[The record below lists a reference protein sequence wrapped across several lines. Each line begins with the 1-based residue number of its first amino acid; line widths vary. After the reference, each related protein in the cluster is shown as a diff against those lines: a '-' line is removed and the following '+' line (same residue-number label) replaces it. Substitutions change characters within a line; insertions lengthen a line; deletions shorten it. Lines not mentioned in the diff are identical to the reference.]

1 MHDARLADLLLEAEL
16 FEGGERADEMA
27 EPGGGLRGG
36 RKADRRA
43 HFLAGRRCQIGDARL
58 IFGDDPLEQ
67 RNAVLDAGLRIAVE
81 GFPRGGDGLVDI
93 GRRAERDFADRLF
106 GRGIDHRVARAAFAL
121 DPGAIDILLEVAFH
135 GGSPGFEV
143 SVRGR

>member
-1 MHDARLADLLLEAEL
+1 MHDARLADLLLEAER
-16 FEGGERADEMA
+16 FQRGERADEMA

-58 IFGDDPLEQ
+58 IFGDDPFEE
-67 RNAVLDAGLRIAVE
+67 RNAVFDACLRIAVKR
-81 GFPRGGDGLVDI
+81 FARGGDRLVDI
-93 GRRAERDFADRLF
+93 GLRAERDFAHRLL
-106 GRGIDHRVARAAFAL
+106 GRGIDHRVACAAFAI